1 MNDKQKKYL
10 YYPNIKIKEDYYNFY
25 NLGIECKRNK
35 QYDMADKIYKII
47 IKTWG
52 ETGILDAGIAKN
64 LAVRGDYI
72 QSIQFFEK
80 AIESYEYS
88 IKKKDTDFEFLGI
101 NQTNYLDELHRH
113 KKTIED
119 IKDNKLN
126 REEKFRYL
134 ASISGD
140 EKFEPPSEKDYQ
152 NAIVIFLDLLGSK
165 ESANDFDKLFKSNMI
180 FKEKIKGMDYPYNK
194 NISRRIFVLSD
205 CCFIIYKEIDIEDK
219 KSKKI
224 IKDILVDVGKLAI
237 ELLNEKIIFRGGIA
251 YGKIWNDS
259 EGMFGEA
266 ANKAYLLESVKA
278 RYIRICIDDE
288 IIKKFPCF
296 IHKDKLILKDHDKEN
311 YLNIFYLTQIGS
323 IYSGENEKGEYA
335 KNIKSFIEIEINKYK
350 EKIRDIIDNKNSE
363 ISLNYDET
371 FKNIGHILQK
381 YNWFKMYIE
390 ETLNTN

>member
-1 MNDKQKKYL
+1 MNDSQKKYL
-10 YYPNIKIKEDYYNFY
+10 YYPSIKIKEDYYSFY

-72 QSIQFFEK
+72 QAIHFFEK
-80 AIESYEYS
+80 AIESYKYS
-88 IKKKDTDFEFLGI
+88 ILKKDCDFEFLRI
-101 NQTNYLDELHRH
+101 KETNYLNELNRH
-113 KKTIED
+113 KQTIEN
-119 IKDNKLN
+119 IKNNKLN
-126 REEKFRYL
+126 RKEKFKYL

-180 FKEKIKGMDYPYNK
+180 FKEKIKAMNYPYNK
-194 NISRRIFVLSD
+194 NISRKIFVLSD

-219 KSKKI
+219 ASKEVI
-224 IKDILVDVGKLAI
+224 QDILIDIGKLAI

-278 RYIRICIDDE
+278 KYIRICIDKE
-288 IIKKFPCF
+288 IIKKIPCF
-296 IHKDKLILKDHDKEN
+296 VNNKLILEDYDKES
-311 YLNIFYLTQIGS
+311 YLNIFYLTQIGNK
-323 IYSGENEKGEYA
+323 YSGENVEREYI
-335 KNIKSFIEIEINKYK
+335 KNIKLFIEGEINKYK
-350 EKIRDIIDNKNSE
+350 EKIRDVIDNKSGK
-363 ISLNYDET
+363 ISLDYDEVL
-371 FKNIGHILQK
+371 KRIGHILQK
-381 YNWFKMYIE
+381 YNWFENYIE
-390 ETLNTN
+390 NILNSN